1 MKIKLNSV
9 HFSADKKL
17 VEFVQV
23 KVNKLET
30 FYDKIIDGE
39 VFLRLDKSEDTANKI
54 AEIKINIPG
63 KELFAKKQCK
73 TFEEAVDTAVEALRT
88 QLTKQKTKEKSVKHA
103 EIE

>member
-17 VEFVQV
+17 VDFVQL
-23 KVNKLET
+23 KVGKLET

-39 VFLRLDKSEDTANKI
+39 VFLRLDKSEDAANKI
-54 AEIKINIPG
+54 AEVKINIPG
-63 KELFAKKQCK
+63 KDLFAKKQCK

-88 QLTKQKTKEKSVKHA
+88 QLTKQKTKEKSTKHA

>member
-17 VEFVQV
+17 VDFVQL
-23 KVNKLET
+23 KVGKLET

-39 VFLRLDKSEDTANKI
+39 VFLRLDKSEDSANKI
-54 AEIKINIPG
+54 AEVKINIPG

-73 TFEEAVDTAVEALRT
+73 SFEEAVDTAVEALRT
-88 QLTKQKTKEKSVKHA
+88 QLTKQKTKEKPAKHV

>member
-17 VEFVQV
+17 VDFVQL
-23 KVNKLET
+23 KVDKLET

-39 VFLRLDKSEDTANKI
+39 VFLRLDKSDDSANKI

-73 TFEEAVDTAVEALRT
+73 TFEEAVDSVVEALRS
-88 QLTKQKTKEKSVKHA
+88 QLTKQKTKEKTVKHV

>member
-1 MKIKLNSV
+1 MKIKLNQV

-17 VEFVQV
+17 VEFVQA

-39 VFLRLDKSEDTANKI
+39 VFLRLDKSEDSANKI
-54 AEIKINIPG
+54 AELKLNIPG

-73 TFEEAVDTAVEALRT
+73 TFEEATDNVVEALRR
-88 QLTKQKTKEKSVKHA
+88 QLRKQKTKEQSSKHA

>member
-17 VEFVQV
+17 VDFVQL
-23 KVNKLET
+23 KVSKLET
-30 FYDKIIDGE
+30 FYDKIIDSE
-39 VFLRLDKSEDTANKI
+39 VFLRLDKSEDAANKI
-54 AEIKINIPG
+54 AEVKINIPG

-73 TFEEAVDTAVEALRT
+73 SFEEAVDTAVEALRT
-88 QLTKQKTKEKSVKHA
+88 QLTKQKTKEKSAKHA